1 MILANKA
8 LKEISGRYPLD
19 EEQLKDISGIGGVKF
34 EKYGASILAE
44 VNKYVKENNI
54 NVIWEKKGKKEVNIR
69 WRK

>member
-34 EKYGASILAE
+34 ENMEL
-44 VNKYVKENNI
+44 VFWQRLI
-54 NVIWEKKGKKEVNIR
+54 NM
-69 WRK
+69 